1 MYTNNTTSQLT
12 FSIDIEETSVSSR
25 KKKLTF
31 QPYTNQQIMMI
42 PDLESFIPA
51 HHIARIIDEF
61 VESIPTEVLIAHY
74 DSGGR
79 APYHPKLMLKI
90 ILYGYTQKVYSSRR
104 IAQMVRENIPMMW
117 LAGMQQPDHRTIN
130 EFRGERMPEILDD
143 VFEQLL
149 LQLIDAKLID
159 LEHIFVDGTKI
170 EANANKYSFVWKK
183 AVNNFDEKLHA
194 KAKALVAEIRAI
206 TESETEPLTL
216 EEQLMKTAVQ
226 LLTEVEDLEESIA
239 SETDKEKKK
248 ELKKLK
254 TVKKNQ
260 AKTIEEDYLPRLKK
274 YEKHREILGERN
286 SYSKTDNDATFM
298 RLKDDHMK
306 NGQLKAAYNIQLAT
320 QNQYIVGFDIFQR
333 PGDTLCFQPF
343 MEKLLNRRYLP
354 SPSIVVADAGYA
366 SEQNYLYSIGEEKEP
381 RFQMLV
387 PYSTYV
393 KEKTRK
399 FKKDIKQ
406 AKNWTYL
413 EEEDCYICPN
423 NRRVEFQFYRT
434 RKDKDGFKR
443 DFKIYECEDCSDCP
457 LKELCTKAK
466 GNRQVHYNPVYEEMK
481 GKAKT
486 ALEDETLAALYAQ
499 RKTDV
504 ESAFGNLKGNLSFT
518 RFLLRGLQKVRTE
531 FGLVAMAHNL
541 RKLAGHRL
549 AISLKSANFTFFSFY
564 RKTFINQITRKG
576 VPRKVHYGLF
586 RHPPVKRSTLNFS

>member
-12 FSIDIEETSVSSR
+12 FSIDIEETSVPSR

-31 QPYTNQQIMMI
+31 QPYTNRQMMMI
-42 PDLESFIPA
+42 PDLECLIPE

-61 VESIPTEVLIAHY
+61 IESIPYEVLIAHY

-104 IAQMVRENIPMMW
+104 IAQMTRENIPMMW

-143 VFEQLL
+143 VFEQLI
-149 LQLIDAKLID
+149 LQLIDAQLID

-183 AVNNFDEKLHA
+183 AVNNFDGKLHE
-194 KAKALVAEIRAI
+194 KAKALVAEVRAI

-239 SETDKEKKK
+239 SETDKEKKRA
-248 ELKKLK
+248 LKKQR
-254 TVKKNQ
+254 TVKNNQ
-260 AKTIEEDYLPRLKK
+260 VKTIKEDYLPRLKK
-274 YEKHREILGERN
+274 YEKQREILSERN

-354 SPSIVVADAGYA
+354 SPEIVVADAGYA
-366 SEQNYLYSIGEEKEP
+366 SEQNHLYSIGEEKEP

-387 PYSTYV
+387 PYNTYV

-406 AKNWTYL
+406 VKNWTYL

-423 NRRVEFQFYRT
+423 NRRVAFQFYRT

-466 GNRQVHYNPVYEEMK
+466 GNRQVHYNPIYEEMK
-481 GKAKT
+481 GKAKI

-504 ESAFGNLKGNLSFT
+504 ESVFGNLKGNLAFT
-518 RFLLRGLQKVRTE
+518 RFLLRGLTKVRTE

-549 AISLKSANFTFFSFY
+549 ANSIKSAAFTISVQIERFSSPKKREKECLEKSIMDFSDTPIFF
-564 RKTFINQITRKG
+564 G
-576 VPRKVHYGLF
+576 
-586 RHPPVKRSTLNFS
+586 